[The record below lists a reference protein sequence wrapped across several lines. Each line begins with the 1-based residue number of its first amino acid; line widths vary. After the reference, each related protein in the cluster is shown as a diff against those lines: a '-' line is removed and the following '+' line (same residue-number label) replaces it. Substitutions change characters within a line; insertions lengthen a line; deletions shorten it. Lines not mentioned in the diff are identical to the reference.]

1 MYTINEVEKMYDIPS
16 STLRFY
22 EKEGILPK
30 IDRNSSG
37 RRIYKAE
44 ELEWLELIIALKD
57 TGMTLETVKY
67 YLSYHAG
74 DKTLELRMQI
84 LTDHKLHVEKQLAM
98 TIKHLEKI
106 NRKIT
111 LYDLL
116 ILKKNPWDLQSNRF
130 P

>member
-30 IDRNSSG
+30 ITRNSSG
-37 RRIYKAE
+37 RRVYKAQ
-44 ELEWLELIIALKD
+44 ELEWLELVMALKD
-57 TGMTLETVKY
+57 TGMPLETIKD
-67 YLSYHAG
+67 YLSMHHVG
-74 DKTLELRMQI
+74 DNTLDQRRKT
-84 LTDHKLHVEKQLAM
+84 LTDHKQLVEKQLAM

-111 LYDLL
+111 FYDLI
-116 ILKKNPWDLQSNRF
+116 ILKKNPRDL
-130 P
+130 